1 MRSLNAEVP
10 SVDVRAALDGISRR
24 WWIVLLSVV
33 VAVGI
38 VFAQDSGLRTEPTGN
53 VTVERT
59 YEALIET
66 DALSVVKVD
75 PAAIIPVPSFDNQ
88 LAILSSEETLDE
100 LRAIT
105 RTDVVVEVTRS
116 EPKFTIVETVDDLN
130 NRVSFLSTGTPSYT
144 YRCIGSSEG
153 PCDDLIDAFVAKTVE
168 LRKESILGGLDG
180 GLNLLTDLI
189 AKAEARLLE
198 SSPDEGQKSTQ
209 QLELAALITKRDA
222 LDAARVRVTGGLLLV
237 KDHAWTK
244 GKTTASVTASTY
256 GFGFV
261 VGLILGILLVL
272 QLTVMDKTIR
282 HGWQVHRVDESLP
295 ILGAP
300 FALSDQ
306 DQLIALAAA
315 LKHAQT
321 TGATSA
327 LIVAHEFE
335 LVSVGQKVLDLVP
348 NISGVVLT
356 SAAEAT
362 VDQLAGGKSR
372 AVIALIKAGQTT
384 RHELAETLGLI
395 ASGGNRMLGVALI
408 S

>member
-1 MRSLNAEVP
+1 
-10 SVDVRAALDGISRR
+10 
-24 WWIVLLSVV
+24 
-33 VAVGI
+33 
-38 VFAQDSGLRTEPTGN
+38 
-53 VTVERT
+53 
-59 YEALIET
+59 
-66 DALSVVKVD
+66 
-75 PAAIIPVPSFDNQ
+75 
-88 LAILSSEETLDE
+88 
-100 LRAIT
+100 
-105 RTDVVVEVTRS
+105 
-116 EPKFTIVETVDDLN
+116 
-130 NRVSFLSTGTPSYT
+130 
-144 YRCIGSSEG
+144 
-153 PCDDLIDAFVAKTVE
+153 
-168 LRKESILGGLDG
+168 
-180 GLNLLTDLI
+180 LTDLI
-189 AKAEARLLE
+189 ATAEARLVE
-198 SSPDEGQKSTQ
+198 SSPDDGQKSAQ
-209 QLELAALITKRDA
+209 RLELAALITKRDA

-261 VGLILGILLVL
+261 VGLVLGILLVL

-282 HGWQVHRVDESLP
+282 HGWQVRRVDESLP
-295 ILGAP
+295 IIGPP

-327 LIVAHEFE
+327 LIIAHKLE

-348 NISGVVLT
+348 SISGVVLA

-362 VDQLAGGKSR
+362 VDQLAGGQSR
-372 AVIALIKAGQTT
+372 AVIALIKTGHTT
-384 RHELAETLGLI
+384 RRELAETLGLI